1 MKVDKCATEINFA
14 FLSHTTRMRVQRK
27 LHNKLSRRE
36 ISYACVCVCGWLLG
50 VRVIIFAQRNALK
63 TKVELEGLQ
72 RKKERVRNRKVASAE
87 GQSRGKRLMRS

>member
-1 MKVDKCATEINFA
+1 
-14 FLSHTTRMRVQRK
+14 MRVF
-27 LHNKLSRRE
+27 
-36 ISYACVCVCGWLLG
+36 VCVWLVG

-87 GQSRGKRLMRS
+87 GQSRGKRVRSVNLSDANNIQSTLHFLA